1 MWTTSQGGCRKRAAL
16 REGTGRLGPRGPS
29 ALRSGQASPPRGWA
43 RRSTSAL
50 STDCSVPNPYWLEKE
65 VSPPT
70 RRHSDCHEHHLL
82 LKDFQ
87 AASVHTR
94 TLPPGSSR
102 AAPRI
107 CKDTSMEGV
116 GVSAMRL
123 PSGSTPGSSPTGC
136 HSPGHSQHLPCSHF

>member
-1 MWTTSQGGCRKRAAL
+1 MWTTSQGGCRKRPAL
-16 REGTGRLGPRGPS
+16 REGTGCLGPRGPS

-70 RRHSDCHEHHLL
+70 RRHSNCHAEGLSGGLCPHP
-82 LKDFQ
+82 D
-87 AASVHTR
+87 S
-94 TLPPGSSR
+94 LPPGSSR
-102 AAPRI
+102 AAPWI

-123 PSGSTPGSSPTGC
+123 PSGSTPRSSPTGC
-136 HSPGHSQHLPCSHF
+136 HSTGHSQHLPCSHF